1 MPANAFCKIEGID
14 GDSKISGFEKQIE
27 LLAYNHGIYQPP
39 SATPSAAGSMTVS
52 AGHHKAFTVV
62 KSIDQASP
70 KLMLHCANGKHIN
83 KVEVTLC
90 RAAGD
95 QPVPYVKWEFED
107 VVVSSI
113 DGAVGDVNGDRLPDE
128 SVGFTYGKI
137 KMTYTHSESTGGT
150 AKGTFPASY
159 DLRTGKGE

>member
-27 LLAYNHGIYQPP
+27 LISFNHNINQPV
-39 SATPSAAGSMTVS
+39 SASASGQGSLTVS
-52 AGHHKAFTVV
+52 KGQHGAFVVV
-62 KSIDQASP
+62 KSMDQASP
-70 KLMLHCANGKHIN
+70 KLMLHCSNGKHIN

-95 QPVPYVKWEFED
+95 EPVPYMKYEFDD
-107 VVVSSI
+107 VVVSSL
-113 DGAVGDVNGDRLPDE
+113 DDAGDVNGDRLPDE
-128 SVGFTYGKI
+128 RVGFTYGKI